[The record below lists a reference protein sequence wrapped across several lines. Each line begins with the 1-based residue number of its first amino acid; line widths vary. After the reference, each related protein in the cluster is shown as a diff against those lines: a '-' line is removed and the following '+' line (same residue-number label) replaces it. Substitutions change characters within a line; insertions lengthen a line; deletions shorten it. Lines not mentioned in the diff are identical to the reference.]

1 MFGLGRVSVAQV
13 RPSSVSGPR
22 RNPIYAIIRAGGK
35 QYRVEPRQLL
45 DVDRL
50 QVQVGETI
58 EMTDILLLGGNG
70 DVSIG
75 TPTVEGARVLAEVV
89 EHGRGKKLLVFKY
102 KAKVRYRR
110 RKGHRQGYTRL
121 AIREILAAGQQPA
134 EQPAQEE
141 KIPKRAARPRAKAKV
156 VVAAPETE
164 VAPPAAADAIAAEA
178 KPRRARRAKAE
189 AISETAVT
197 EAVTKPAAEP
207 KPVRRATARRKPA
220 AEASVAAKPPRRPR
234 GKKVA
239 DEGAAP
245 DVSGGAKRRRK
256 VSGDGT

>member
-1 MFGLGRVSVAQV
+1 
-13 RPSSVSGPR
+13 
-22 RNPIYAIIRAGGK
+22 
-35 QYRVEPRQLL
+35 
-45 DVDRL
+45 VDRL

-102 KAKVRYRR
+102 KSKVRYRR

-134 EQPAQEE
+134 EQAAQEE
-141 KIPKRAARPRAKAKV
+141 KILKRAARPRAKAKL

-164 VAPPAAADAIAAEA
+164 VAAPEAADAIAVGA
-178 KPRRARRAKAE
+178 KPQRARRAKAE
-189 AISETAVT
+189 APPETAV
-197 EAVTKPAAEP
+197 KPAAEP

-220 AEASVAAKPPRRPR
+220 AEASAAAKPPRRPR

-239 DEGAAP
+239 GAGAAP